1 VEPGYNSNS
10 PANRVQSK
18 KPGQSM
24 NAVLAGYNFFNLV
37 AQMNSAAL
45 IYQVVKKLYNFFES
59 KNGRYQE

>member
-1 VEPGYNSNS
+1 
-10 PANRVQSK
+10 
-18 KPGQSM
+18 M